1 MLAHGIMSI
10 PATKGFEF
18 GSGFEGTKL
27 RGSQHN
33 DRLKDLKFLSNNAGG
48 TLGGITNGENIN
60 FKVAFKPVST
70 IGLE

>member
-1 MLAHGIMSI
+1 MSI

-27 RGSQHN
+27 RGSVHN
-33 DRLKDLKFLSNNAGG
+33 DRLKNLKPITNNAGG
-48 TLGGITNGENIN
+48 TLGGITNGENIY